1 MKNAQEIFQVL
12 AMFSKAANSILLN
25 YTAQILLNYIYK
37 NTRNIQ
43 KNSSMLQNLNSFKFK
58 KTKKNEIKKNFLNF
72 ILERYE
78 NK

>member
-43 KNSSMLQNLNSFKFK
+43 KNSSMLKNLNSFKFK
-58 KTKKNEIKKNFLNF
+58 KTKKKRNKKKLSKFYTRK
-72 ILERYE
+72 I
-78 NK
+78 